1 MEIGG
6 VAAAADGDGHRP
18 REDTHSS
25 VVVTL
30 TLSLKS
36 NLNMKSC
43 TNAAEPNLTSVFTLF
58 RRSGSDSHRLTDSQ
72 SFSFTFTSFMI
83 DLGEK

>member
-58 RRSGSDSHRLTDSQ
+58 RRSGSDSHRLTHRLTVLLVHVHVLHDRSW
-72 SFSFTFTSFMI
+72 
-83 DLGEK
+83 

>member
-6 VAAAADGDGHRP
+6 VSAAADGDGHRP

-58 RRSGSDSHRLTDSQ
+58 SHRLTDSQ